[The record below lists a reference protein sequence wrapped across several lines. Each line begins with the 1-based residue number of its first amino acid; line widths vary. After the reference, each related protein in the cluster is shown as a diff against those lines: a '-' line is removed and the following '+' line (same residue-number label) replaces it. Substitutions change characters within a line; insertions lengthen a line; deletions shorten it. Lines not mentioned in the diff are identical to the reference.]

1 MVDIVTDSCADLS
14 PELISRF
21 NIRVL
26 PLQVFIDNRT
36 IPDGTISP
44 QELFNLVDKT
54 GELPKTSAPSIK
66 EFLEFFEP
74 ADEIIYIGISSKL
87 SATLPNGILAAHQLP
102 QKHIHIVDSKN
113 LSTGIGLLVLKA
125 AELRDQGW
133 TTADIVRE
141 IQATVP
147 HVHTSFVIETMDYLY
162 KGGRCTALQAIVG
175 SVLKIRPIIEVR
187 PDGTLGVKA
196 KVRGSRR
203 KALDTMLEDFRSHL
217 PYLDHHRVF
226 ITHTG
231 CDEDA
236 NYLAKAIQSMAP
248 IEEICITQA
257 GATISSHC
265 GPDTIGILFIAD
277 PHQTTEA

>member
-14 PELISRF
+14 SELIHQF
-21 NIRVL
+21 NVRVL

-36 IPDGTISP
+36 ISDGSISP
-44 QELFNLVDKT
+44 KELFSLVAKT

-74 ADEIIYIGISSKL
+74 SDEIIYIGISAKL
-87 SATLPNGILAAHQLP
+87 SATLSNSLLAAQQLP
-102 QKHIHIVDSKN
+102 HKKIYIIDSKN

-133 TTADIVRE
+133 TAEEIVRE
-141 IQATVP
+141 IRAMVP
-147 HVHTSFVIETMDYLY
+147 RVHTSFVIETMEYLY

-175 SVLKIRPIIEVR
+175 SVLRIRPIIEVR
-187 PDGTLGVKA
+187 PDGMLGVKA
-196 KVRGSRR
+196 KIRGTRV
-203 KALDTMLEDFRSHL
+203 KALDAMLEDLRLHL
-217 PYLDHHRVF
+217 PYLDLHRVF
-226 ITHTG
+226 VTHTG

-236 NYLAKAIQSMAP
+236 AYLVESIKSMAP
-248 IEEICITQA
+248 VEEICVTQA

-277 PHQTTEA
+277 AHSNTEA

>member
-14 PELISRF
+14 PELIHRF
-21 NIRVL
+21 NVRVL

-36 IPDGTISP
+36 IPDGSISP
-44 QELFNLVDKT
+44 QELFRLVAKT

-74 ADEIIYIGISSKL
+74 SDEIIYIGISAKL
-87 SATLPNGILAAHQLP
+87 SATLPNGLLAAQQLP
-102 QKHIHIVDSKN
+102 HKKIHIIDSKN

-125 AELRDQGW
+125 AELRDMGW
-133 TTADIVRE
+133 TAEQIVHE
-141 IQATVP
+141 IRNTVP
-147 HVHTSFVIETMDYLY
+147 RVHTSFVIETMEYLY

-196 KVRGSRR
+196 KIRGTRV

-217 PYLDHHRVF
+217 PHLDQHRVF
-226 ITHTG
+226 VTHTG
-231 CDEDA
+231 CDDDA
-236 NYLAKAIQSMAP
+236 AYLVESIKAMAP
-248 IEEICITQA
+248 VEEVCVTQA

-265 GPDTIGILFIAD
+265 GPDTIGILYIAD
-277 PHQTTEA
+277 AHSNAEA